1 MKERHHTTDEALAG
15 GGEMGALIRA
25 KDWSRTPL
33 GPVESWPQSL
43 RTAVSICLGSR
54 FPYLILWGEESVQIY
69 NDAFRPILGPAKH
82 PQALGGCAR
91 DTWPEVWFMVGPMV
105 EGALHRGEASWVE
118 NQLFLFDRG
127 DRIEEVYL
135 TFSHSPIRDETGK
148 VGGIFQAVSDVTRG
162 VLGARRLSTL
172 RALTSEARSLEEA
185 ARASLRVLGD
195 NLSDVPFAALYL
207 LEGGGTRASL
217 AATSGMRPG
226 SRLAPLSLSLSAGDC
241 PWPFATALARGG
253 PLQVN
258 GLVERFG
265 EDVPEGPWPERPPGA
280 WVLPLARSGQAMAAG
295 LDAVALLVLG
305 VSARLRLD
313 SEYMNFFELVA
324 GHVATALASARAY
337 QEERRR
343 AEALAELDR
352 AKTTFFSNI
361 SHEFRTPLT
370 LILGPLEDL
379 LASEGLSEEDGRELR
394 VIHRNAG
401 RLLRLVNSLLDF
413 SRLESGRARAFFE
426 PTELSGLTVDLASA
440 FRSAADKAGLRLT
453 VDCPPLARPV
463 LVDREMWEKIVLNLL
478 SNALKF
484 TFEGDIRVSL
494 REDEERVRLQVEDTG
509 AGIPAAELPHIFERF
524 HRVQGARSRS
534 HEGTGIGLSLVRE
547 LVLLHGGV
555 VGVCSTEGQG
565 TCFTVE
571 IPLGHEHLPEQRVR
585 HPEALESTA
594 TGAELFVDE
603 ALLWSDGARAAMASP
618 APSSKPE
625 DVPVAPGGPPQG
637 RVLLADDN
645 ADMRDYVRRVL
656 SVSFEVEAV
665 ADGQEALE
673 AAVSRPFDLILT
685 DVMMPRLG
693 GFGLL
698 RALRETPA
706 TRTLPVIMLSARAGE
721 ESAVEGLEAGAD
733 DYLVKPFSARELL
746 ARVRSNLELARTR
759 QALVHQAAFAQG
771 LQEALHARDEFLSAA
786 SHELK
791 TPLAAFRLQL
801 ELIERNLPPEART
814 NVGERILQ
822 AGKHVRRLARLVET
836 LLDVSELRSGRF
848 ELSLEEADLS
858 LLVAETVARMR
869 DELKHAEC
877 LVTFRADSP
886 FLGLVDRRR
895 LDQVVENLLHN
906 ATKYGTGK
914 PVELTLE
921 QDARGLMSLCVID
934 HGMGISPED
943 KSRIFDRF
951 ERAVPVRRY
960 GGLGLGLWVTRQWV
974 EAHGGRVFVEDT
986 PGGGATF
993 RVELPG
999 LSSAR
1004 VGVS

>member
-1 MKERHHTTDEALAG
+1 MTDEALAG

-25 KDWSRTPL
+25 KDWSLTPL
-33 GPVESWPQSL
+33 GPIASWPQSL

-54 FPYLILWGEESVQIY
+54 FPYLILWGDESVQIY

-82 PQALGGCAR
+82 PQALGGRAR

-105 EGALHRGEASWVE
+105 EGAFHRGEASWVE

-127 DRIEEVYL
+127 DLIEEVYL

-185 ARASLRVLGD
+185 ARACLRVLGD

-217 AATSGMRPG
+217 VATSGMRSG
-226 SRLAPLSLSLSAGDC
+226 TRLAPLSLSLSEEDA
-241 PWPFATALARGG
+241 PWPFAAALERGA
-253 PLQVN
+253 PLRVD

-265 EDVPEGPWPERPPGA
+265 EDVPKGPWPERPPSA
-280 WVLPLARSGQAMAAG
+280 WVLPLARSGQVMAAG
-295 LDAVALLVLG
+295 PEAVALLVLG

-324 GHVATALASARAY
+324 GHVSTALASARAY

-379 LASEGLSEEDGRELR
+379 LASEGLAEEERGELR

-426 PTELSGLTVDLASA
+426 PTDLSAFTVDLASA
-440 FRSAADKAGLRLT
+440 FRSAAEKAGLRLT

-478 SNALKF
+478 SNAFKF
-484 TFEGDIRVSL
+484 TFEGDVRVSL
-494 REDEERVRLQVEDTG
+494 REDEAHVLFQVEDTG
-509 AGIPAAELPHIFERF
+509 TGIPAAELPHVFERF

-555 VGVCSTEGQG
+555 VGVRSTEGQG

-571 IPLGHEHLPEQRVR
+571 FPLGHEHLPEQRVR
-585 HPEALESTA
+585 HPEAPESTA

-603 ALLWSDGARAAMASP
+603 ALRWSDGARAAM
-618 APSSKPE
+618 KPE
-625 DVPVAPGGPPQG
+625 DVPAPPVSPPQG

-673 AAVSRPFDLILT
+673 SALSRPFDLILT

-698 RALRETPA
+698 RALREAPA
-706 TRTLPVIMLSARAGE
+706 TRTLPIIMLSARAGE

-733 DYLVKPFSARELL
+733 DYLIKPFSARELL

-759 QALVHQAAFAQG
+759 RALVHQEAFAQG
-771 LQEALHARDEFLSAA
+771 LQEALRARDEFLSAA

-801 ELIERNLPPEART
+801 ELIERNLSPEART
-814 NVGERILQ
+814 SVGERILL

-836 LLDVSELRSGRF
+836 LLDVSELMNGRF
-848 ELSLEEADLS
+848 ELRLEETDLS
-858 LLVAETVARMR
+858 RLVAEVVARMR
-869 DELKHAEC
+869 DEFKHAEC
-877 LVTFRADSP
+877 PVTFQADSP
-886 FLGLVDRRR
+886 LMGRVDRHR
-895 LDQVVENLLHN
+895 LAQVVERLLHN
-906 ATKYGTGK
+906 AIKYGTGK
-914 PVELTLE
+914 PIELTLE
-921 QDARGLMSLCVID
+921 QDERGRMNLCVID

-943 KSRIFDRF
+943 KPRIFDRF

-974 EAHGGRVFVEDT
+974 EAHGGRVLVEDT

-999 LSSAR
+999 LASAR

>member
-1 MKERHHTTDEALAG
+1 MTQPHLTPHPTTDDALSG
-15 GGEMGALIRA
+15 GGEMGVLIRA
-25 KDWSRTPL
+25 KDWSGTPL
-33 GPVESWPQSL
+33 GPAASWPQSL

-54 FPYLILWGEESVQIY
+54 FPYLILWGEELVQIY

-82 PQALGGCAR
+82 PQALGLSAR
-91 DTWPEVWFMVGPMV
+91 ETWPEVWSTVGPMV
-105 EGALHRGEASWVE
+105 DAALHRGEASWVE

-127 DRIEEVYL
+127 ALVEEVYL
-135 TFSHSPIRDETGK
+135 TFSHSPVRDETGR

-172 RALTSEARSLEEA
+172 RALTPEARSLEEA
-185 ARASLRVLGD
+185 AHACLRVLGD

-207 LEGGGTRASL
+207 LEAGGARASL
-217 AATSGMRPG
+217 TATSGVSPG
-226 SRLAPLSLSLSAGDC
+226 TRLAPLSVSLSDADV
-241 PWPFATALARGG
+241 PWPFSSALQRGAAV
-253 PLQVN
+253 QVK
-258 GLVERFG
+258 GLRERFG

-280 WVLPLARSGQAMAAG
+280 LVLPLARSGRGLAG
-295 LDAVALLVLG
+295 GSEAVALLVLG

-313 SEYMNFFELVA
+313 SEYLNFFELVA

-352 AKTTFFSNI
+352 AKTAFFSNI

-370 LILGPLEDL
+370 LILGPLDDL
-379 LASEGLSEEDGRELR
+379 LASGQLGEDDKRELSI
-394 VIHRNAG
+394 VQRNAG

-426 PTELSGLTVDLASA
+426 STDLALFTADLASA
-440 FRSAADKAGLRLT
+440 FRSAAERAGLRWV
-453 VDCPPLARPV
+453 VDCPPLSAPV
-463 LVDREMWEKIVLNLL
+463 QVDREMWEKIVLNLL

-484 TFEGDIRVSL
+484 TFEGEVRVEL
-494 REDEERVRLQVEDTG
+494 REEAEHLRLRVEDTG
-509 AGIPAAELPHIFERF
+509 TGIPAAELPHVFDRF
-524 HRVQGARSRS
+524 HRVQGARSRT

-547 LVLLHGGV
+547 LVRLHGGV
-555 VGVCSTEGQG
+555 VGVRSTEGQG

-571 IPLGHEHLPEQRVR
+571 IPWEHVPSALEVR
-585 HPEALESTA
+585 TESPESTA
-594 TGAELFVDE
+594 TGARLFVEE
-603 ALLWSDGARAAMASP
+603 ASRWSEHAPPEAPPAA
-618 APSSKPE
+618 AP
-625 DVPVAPGGPPQG
+625 VPGTSFRG

-656 SVSFEVEAV
+656 SGAFEVECV

-673 AAVSRPFDLILT
+673 RALARPFDLVLT

-698 RALRETPA
+698 RALREAPP

-746 ARVRSNLELARTR
+746 ARVRSNLELVRARR
-759 QALVHQAAFAQG
+759 ALALQESFAEG
-771 LQEALHARDEFLSAA
+771 LQQSLRARDEFLSVA

-801 ELIERNLPPEART
+801 ELIERNLSPEART

-836 LLDVSELRSGRF
+836 LLDVSELTSSRL
-848 ELSLEEADLS
+848 ELRQEETDLS

-869 DELKHAEC
+869 EDFRRAEC
-877 LVTFRADSP
+877 PVALRTSGVVMGT
-886 FLGLVDRRR
+886 VDRRR

-906 ATKYGTGK
+906 ATKYGAGK
-914 PVELTLE
+914 PVEVTLT
-921 QDARGLMSLCVID
+921 QDARGWLDLCVID
-934 HGMGISPED
+934 HGMGIAPED
-943 KSRIFDRF
+943 KPRIFDRF
-951 ERAVPVRRY
+951 ERAVSVRRY
-960 GGLGLGLWVTRQWV
+960 GGLGLGLWVSRQWV
-974 EAHGGRVFVEDT
+974 EAHGGQLSVTDT
-986 PGGGATF
+986 PGGGASF
-993 RVELPG
+993 RVTLPG
-999 LSSAR
+999 LPLSQTD
-1004 VGVS
+1004 VS